1 MTNILIWFFLIAQV
15 FFNTLV
21 NHFVNALSFLA
32 VAWHATYDVTPTL
45 HIAQGGTM
53 SRVAVI
59 IEYEVKSEH
68 RSALEALVREHGTYS
83 LEAEEGCLAFEVM
96 VKKDDPLRMFLFEC
110 YADEEAFAL
119 HNASPRLAETREK
132 FQIMLTNRWVS
143 VCHA

>member
-68 RSALEALVREHGTYS
+68 RSAFEALVREHGTYS

-96 VKKDDPLRMFLFEC
+96 VKKDDPLRNSC
-110 YADEEAFAL
+110 S
-119 HNASPRLAETREK
+119 NAMRMKRPLRCITHHPGWPRLGKNSR
-132 FQIMLTNRWVS
+132 
-143 VCHA
+143 